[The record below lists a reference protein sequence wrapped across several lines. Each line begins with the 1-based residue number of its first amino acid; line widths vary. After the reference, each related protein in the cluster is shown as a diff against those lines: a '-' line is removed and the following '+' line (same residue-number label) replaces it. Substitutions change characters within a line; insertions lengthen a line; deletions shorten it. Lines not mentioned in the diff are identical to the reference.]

1 MNYYNEHDP
10 KAAAWLRE
18 LISAGLIPNGDVDER
33 SITEVQPDEL
43 RQYTQCHFFAGIGG
57 WSLALQLAGVPDTVR
72 LWTGSCPCQPF
83 SAAGKGLG
91 DKDERHLWPVFFN
104 LIKECRP
111 NAVFGEQVASA
122 IGKGWLDGVSSD
134 LESEGYACGSIVL
147 GAHSVS
153 APHIRQRLYWVADS
167 DSGRCEQRDEGI
179 GSVSV
184 VSQSSTDNGL
194 PDSGGWQRI
203 IFSADCDEDGNC
215 PKCRI
220 DYADCE
226 CFGPTQDGVEYREF
240 DGIIFGR
247 LADTSSKG
255 CERSQWS
262 RETGTEGTP
271 SGYLSKCREHGW
283 LGDSVMSGCET
294 RNSVAIGN
302 ESRSKQSE
310 NSGSWSNPIGLANS
324 ISERGCSRESRDED
338 ARDAGIT
345 GEADRTSGMVNS
357 IEQGLERQ
365 HRPTE
370 MELHRGEG
378 SERSTGPTGFWDQ
391 YDIIPCRDGKSRRI
405 ECQSRELA
413 DGISTLVDALRDA
426 GATEEQIE
434 AAINPFPLV
443 KKQLGRTILLKGYG
457 NAIVPQVAAEF
468 IKAFLES

>member
-1 MNYYNEHDP
+1 MNYYNEHEP

-18 LISAGLIPNGDVDER
+18 LINAGLIPNGDVDER

-57 WSLALQLAGVPDTVR
+57 WSYALQLAGWPADKPV
-72 LWTGSCPCQPF
+72 WTGSCPCQPF
-83 SAAGKGLG
+83 SSAGKGLAQA
-91 DKDERHLWPVFFN
+91 DERHLWPVFFD
-104 LIKECRP
+104 LIKECKP
-111 NAVFGEQVASA
+111 DFVFGEQVASA
-122 IGKGWLDGVSSD
+122 IGKGWLDGIQAD
-134 LESEGYACGSIVL
+134 LESENYACGATVL
-147 GAHSVS
+147 GAHSVGS
-153 APHIRQRLYWVADS
+153 PHIRQRLYWVADS

-184 VSQSSTDNGL
+184 VDQSSADNGL
-194 PDSGGWQRI
+194 ADSGGWQRI

-226 CFGPTQDGVEYREF
+226 CLGPTQDGVEYEEF
-240 DGIIFGR
+240 DGVLYGR
-247 LADTSSKG
+247 MGDT
-255 CERSQWS
+255 
-262 RETGTEGTP
+262 
-271 SGYLSKCREHGW
+271 
-283 LGDSVMSGCET
+283 V
-294 RNSVAIGN
+294 
-302 ESRSKQSE
+302 
-310 NSGSWSNPIGLANS
+310 
-324 ISERGCSRESRDED
+324 
-338 ARDAGIT
+338 
-345 GEADRTSGMVNS
+345 
-357 IEQGLERQ
+357 EQGLQGQ
-365 HRPTE
+365 HRPAE

-405 ECQSRELA
+405 ECQSRRLA
-413 DGISTLVDALRDA
+413 DGIPALLDDLRDV